1 MFQLGVLL
9 NSMKAVLDELRSS
22 IENRFKAWNSYFP
35 DKENRVLGERLSEV
49 TVVLRSTFRSYM
61 QALVEKL
68 AENVGY
74 SFLILFLRFLSG
86 VSQILEKNIFIYLM

>member
-9 NSMKAVLDELRSS
+9 NSMKRVLDTLRSS
-22 IENRFKAWNSYFP
+22 IENRFKVWNSYLP
-35 DKENRVLGERLSEV
+35 DKEKRVLGEQLSEV
-49 TVVLRSTFRSYM
+49 TVQLRAKFRSYM

-74 SFLILFLRFLSG
+74 SFLRLS
-86 VSQILEKNIFIYLM
+86 VLYAQILEKIYLM